1 MFETPDL
8 VSSRC
13 LLVQHGADMVG
24 RWGLGL
30 CPLWAGCG
38 WVTEPQE
45 PRFTVPGWPE
55 LLGLQAP
62 FPDETEASRPHSSGP
77 WRHVELES
85 ASALQPCG
93 GTRLGAAV
101 SSALVSAPA

>member
-38 WVTEPQE
+38 WVTEPQ
-45 PRFTVPGWPE
+45 G
-55 LLGLQAP
+55 
-62 FPDETEASRPHSSGP
+62 ASLHCSWMARAAG
-77 WRHVELES
+77 S
-85 ASALQPCG
+85 ASTVSRRDG
-93 GTRLGAAV
+93 GLEAT
-101 SSALVSAPA
+101 